1 MAIEGRNFSF
11 WVERY
16 GMDNIE
22 TYENDQSLEFP
33 NSSESAV
40 TGDSMYRLLQGKQ
53 LEIVDNILLAVNDPN
68 YLDKKCFFIDGP
80 GGTGKTFVY
89 KTLYHIL
96 CGKNYKVQ
104 CMAYTGIA
112 ATLLPFGLTTHK
124 TFGLK
129 VPLSSDSVSCIR
141 PGSSRG
147 LELAQVDVFLLDEA
161 PMLPKYG
168 LQNMDQLLR
177 SIANPNLPFGG
188 KILVAGGDFRQCLPV
203 QPRTNRS
210 ETLDLS
216 IT

>member
-1 MAIEGRNFSF
+1 MILILGRYF
-11 WVERY
+11 
-16 GMDNIE
+16 
-22 TYENDQSLEFP
+22 
-33 NSSESAV
+33 
-40 TGDSMYRLLQGKQ
+40 
-53 LEIVDNILLAVNDPN
+53 
-68 YLDKKCFFIDGP
+68 FFIDGP

-96 CGKNYKVQ
+96 CGKNYKVHI
-104 CMAYTGIA
+104 MAYTGIA
-112 ATLLPFGLTTHK
+112 ATSLPFGLTRHE

-188 KILVAGGDFRQCLPV
+188 KILVAGGDFRQYLPV
-203 QPRTNRS
+203 QPRSNRR

-216 IT
+216 IKKSHLWKNFKHVSFEKKMRGHPEQEAFVKYILEL